1 VRRPQLPDHMVNH
14 TKIGTVASATISLYS
29 FRSRHEPVLSPC
41 TQYMMI
47 EDDDRI
53 VSLISY

>member
-1 VRRPQLPDHMVNH
+1 MVNH